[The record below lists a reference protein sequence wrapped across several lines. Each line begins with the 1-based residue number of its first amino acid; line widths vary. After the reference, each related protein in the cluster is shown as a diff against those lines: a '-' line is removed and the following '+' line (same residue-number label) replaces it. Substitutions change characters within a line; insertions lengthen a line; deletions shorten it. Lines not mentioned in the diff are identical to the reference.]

1 SIYPHPIN
9 PCVVELRGDELLEV
23 VRASFTKDF
32 MELKLKGFDFRGEVI
47 GRMIFSG
54 LNGETE
60 TYEDGQ
66 EYVKKVRLNGKPLDK
81 KHLYSIALPDTFIFG
96 RLLPEVARSQVK

>member
-1 SIYPHPIN
+1 
-9 PCVVELRGDELLEV
+9 
-23 VRASFTKDF
+23 
-32 MELKLKGFDFRGEVI
+32 MELKLKGFGFRGEVI

-54 LNGETE
+54 LNVETE

-81 KHLYSIALPDTFIFG
+81 KHLYSIALPDTFTFG
-96 RLLPEVARSQVK
+96 RLLPEVARSEVKKYFLPEFLRDRSEERRVGKECKARLSRTTE